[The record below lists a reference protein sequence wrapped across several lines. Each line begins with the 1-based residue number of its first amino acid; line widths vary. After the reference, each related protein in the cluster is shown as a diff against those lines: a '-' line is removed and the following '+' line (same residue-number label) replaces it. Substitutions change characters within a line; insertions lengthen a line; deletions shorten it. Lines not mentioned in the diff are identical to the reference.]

1 MGLRARAVLFPIAG
15 GIKDEL
21 SHLSV
26 HSSLPA
32 LSVYAFVV
40 ADVMSWRVSV
50 AGDDLLEA
58 GALWVCATLHTCV
71 WSKNECVCV
80 HGHTCACAGLVYK
93 PVCPVGLYKRKPGTN
108 NSSFGNLPCRCGSQA
123 GEKKLQLGRA
133 DFVAWLHVR
142 VSTWVC
148 FN

>member
-58 GALWVCATLHTCV
+58 GALWVCATLHTRMYGARMNV
-71 WSKNECVCV
+71 CVCMD
-80 HGHTCACAGLVYK
+80 TRAPAQALCISLCA
-93 PVCPVGLYKRKPGTN
+93 
-108 NSSFGNLPCRCGSQA
+108 Q
-123 GEKKLQLGRA
+123 
-133 DFVAWLHVR
+133 
-142 VSTWVC
+142 
-148 FN
+148 